1 MAEQVTAVSSPEEV
15 LTEVIALASSIDGV
29 DLVVGAYEGFTYTV
43 QAKDASLEMF
53 ADEIAAS
60 STAILE
66 AARGRLPG
74 DEANPRVVIAE
85 YGDKAVLVGD
95 VGEKFTVAIVGEKRV
110 LEEAAG
116 VVERLIRRTPLLC
129 PSCGANLDV
138 HTYTCPSCGKTIPF
152 TAKACPFCGYREE
165 TRSCPNCGAK
175 LRLYVARV
183 EPAEAAAKPAA
194 APAAAEAVEEATAA
208 GVDEATL
215 AALMGGAT
223 AAYFAISVL
232 GAGMN
237 PGMAALAAAPL
248 LAASWLTLYTLRKNT
263 RKTRE
268 AE

>member
-1 MAEQVTAVSSPEEV
+1 MAEQATAASSPEEV
-15 LTEVIALASSIDGV
+15 LTEVIALTSSLDGV

-43 QAKDASLEMF
+43 QARDTSLEMF

-74 DEANPRVVIAE
+74 DEAAPRVVIAE
-85 YGDKAVLVGD
+85 YGGKALLVGD
-95 VGEKFTVAIVGEKRV
+95 VGDKFTVAVVGDKRV

-116 VVERLIRRTPLLC
+116 VVERLLRRSPLLC

-138 HTYTCPSCGKTIPF
+138 YTYSCPGCGKTIPF
-152 TAKACPFCGYREE
+152 TAKACPFCGHREE
-165 TRSCPNCGAK
+165 TRSCPSCGAR

-183 EPAEAAAKPAA
+183 EPAEAPAAAKPKTAA
-194 APAAAEAVEEATAA
+194 PLHEAAPAPAAAS
-208 GVDEATL
+208 GDATL

-223 AAYFAISVL
+223 AAYFAIAVI

-237 PGMAALAAAPL
+237 PALAALAAAPL
-248 LAASWLTLYTLRKNT
+248 LAASWLTLYTLRRNN
-263 RKTRE
+263 RAARGE
-268 AE
+268 